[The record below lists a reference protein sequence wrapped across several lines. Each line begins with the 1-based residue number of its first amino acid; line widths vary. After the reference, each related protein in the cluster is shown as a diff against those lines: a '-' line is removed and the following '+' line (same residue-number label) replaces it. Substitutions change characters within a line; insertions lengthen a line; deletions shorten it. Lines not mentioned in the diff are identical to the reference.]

1 MESEY
6 SLDWRLRMKKI
17 SIIIPVY
24 NVEKYLKKCLKSILA
39 QTFWNLEIILINSG
53 SDDLSGEICN
63 KYAEKDDRI
72 IVLHTE
78 NNGVSAA
85 RNEGLEIA
93 SGDYIAF
100 CDADD
105 FVEADMYE
113 YLVCLLE
120 EQGGDI
126 ATCCGWYEYS
136 KHSKIFYELEE
147 PFLLL
152 HQQEAIREVYRKKIC
167 SSWMWD
173 KLFKKELFEDIRFRK
188 DLELGE
194 DHDVVCQCME
204 KIQLLVCGKEP
215 KYHYIQ
221 RKASV
226 CNNGY
231 KLSYR
236 NTRAMYLERM
246 KCYSE
251 KYPEDKDIFF
261 QGYMLETMAF
271 ITAMIK
277 GEEYI
282 YPDCN
287 EVKKEI
293 QKNLFRYIRLKDVS
307 LSLKCSA
314 ILLSVSKR
322 MFSVFYKILRQSD
335 FE

>member
-1 MESEY
+1 
-6 SLDWRLRMKKI
+6 MKKI

-39 QTFWNLEIILINSG
+39 QTYENLEIILIDSG
-53 SDDLSGEICN
+53 SVDSSGKICD
-63 KYAEKDDRI
+63 KIAKKDKRV
-72 IVLHTE
+72 IVVHRE
-78 NNGVSAA
+78 NEGVSAA
-85 RNEGLEIA
+85 RNAGLEIA
-93 SGDYIAF
+93 TGDYVAF

-105 FVEADMYE
+105 FVEPDMYE

-120 EQGGDI
+120 ENHGDI
-126 ATCCGWYEYS
+126 ATCAGWYEYS
-136 KHSKIFYELEE
+136 KNRSKIFYELKEE
-147 PFLLL
+147 FLLL
-152 HQQEAIREVYRKKIC
+152 NQQEALREIYKKDIC
-167 SSWMWD
+167 SSWLWD
-173 KLFKKELFEDIRFRK
+173 KLFKKEVLTGVRFRT

-194 DHDVVCQCME
+194 DHDVICQCLE
-204 KIQLLVCGKEP
+204 NINLLVCGKEP

-231 KLSYR
+231 KTSYR

-246 KCYSE
+246 EYYAE

-261 QGYMLETMAF
+261 QDYMLELMAF

-277 GEEYI
+277 GKEYI

-287 EVKKEI
+287 EIKKEI
-293 QKNLFRYIRLKDVS
+293 KENLFRYIRLKNVS
-307 LSLKCSA
+307 ISLKCSA
-314 ILLSVSKR
+314 VLLSISKR
-322 MFSVFYKILRQSD
+322 MFSVFYKVLRQSD